1 MDRLLHHEFRAAFAA
16 LAVAV
21 VCGVVLGLVHGFSAS
36 SDAGDLRTLTVAL
49 FVGAVVWT
57 LLGATGLKWVSEV
70 RDFDR
75 AVPVEDIDVVP
86 PADRS
91 LRGDWFS
98 PGLFGTY
105 LVLTLPIALFWEG
118 AVLSIPVWS
127 AMNWLGKA
135 ALIIRW
141 ERRHGLV
148 LWRGH
153 DGARPWELSVSRRSP
168 APTGPTDPTD
178 TGALPA

>member
-1 MDRLLHHEFRAAFAA
+1 MDRLLYHELRAAFAA

-21 VCGVVLGLVHGFSAS
+21 VCGTVLGLVHGFAVP
-36 SDAGDLRTLTVAL
+36 SDAGDLMMLSLALLAGVAL
-49 FVGAVVWT
+49 ST
-57 LLGATGLKWVSEV
+57 LLGATRLKWVSEV

-75 AVPVEDIDVVP
+75 AVPVADIDVVP

-98 PGLFGTY
+98 PGFFVAY
-105 LVLTLPIALFWEG
+105 LVPVLPVALFWEG
-118 AVLSIPVWS
+118 AVLFIPLWS
-127 AMNWLGKA
+127 ALSWLGKA

-153 DGARPWELSVSRRSP
+153 VEARPWELSVSHRSP
-168 APTGPTDPTD
+168 ASAGTGEP
-178 TGALPA
+178 PA